1 VPTANFPDM
10 DFAIRP
16 QRRVAAKRLRA
27 QLKHPVRSEAPRPLF
42 GVQVVDRVGVP
53 SQKILDSEPLDYFV
67 FRHTVLSYLL
77 DERNPDDNWTYP
89 VSVDGVGLRKPVSA
103 G

>member
-1 VPTANFPDM
+1 
-10 DFAIRP
+10 
-16 QRRVAAKRLRA
+16 
-27 QLKHPVRSEAPRPLF
+27 
-42 GVQVVDRVGVP
+42 VGVP